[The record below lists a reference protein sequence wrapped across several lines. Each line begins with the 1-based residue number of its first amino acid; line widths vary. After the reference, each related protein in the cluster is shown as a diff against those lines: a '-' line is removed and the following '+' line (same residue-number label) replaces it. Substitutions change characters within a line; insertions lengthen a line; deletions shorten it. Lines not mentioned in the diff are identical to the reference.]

1 MVRTGFSNKRIKR
14 ATCRFQRSVTVSE
27 ISFVGCARLWREHWF
42 SQSFHLNNDAFRCR
56 LAQTDSNLQTT
67 IFPMKRVNFSN
78 KCKVKI
84 PQINLENKAFK
95 PIRFHVNLVT
105 VTISCKSLRTFLYF
119 PHYNSHEISRYF
131 ELYLV
136 KVFYGKC
143 LPPWITIRN
152 NLNCW
157 VIMTCVNNTIYVEFV
172 FEILITN

>member
-27 ISFVGCARLWREHWF
+27 ISFVGCTRLWREHWF

-78 KCKVKI
+78 KCKVRNSANTLK
-84 PQINLENKAFK
+84 NDAFK
-95 PIRFHVNLVT
+95 PIRFHVNLST
-105 VTISCKSLRTFLYF
+105 VTISCKSLHAFLYF
-119 PHYNSHEISRYF
+119 PRYNAYEISRYF

-136 KVFYGKC
+136 KVFYSKY
-143 LPPWITIRN
+143 LLPWITIRN
-152 NLNCW
+152 NSNCW
-157 VIMTCVNNTIYVEFV
+157 VIITCVNNTIYV
-172 FEILITN
+172 